1 MRRVNEGTSSDRL
14 LKKYRNYHFELMIKV
29 SVQNL
34 LVSTLCRLELFLT
47 RKNRLLD
54 KLESLSNYI
63 DSSNYSY

>member
-47 RKNRLLD
+47 RKNRLPD

>member
-34 LVSTLCRLELFLT
+34 LVSILCRLELFLT
-47 RKNRLLD
+47 RKSRLLD